1 MSIAQSCMKLATGF
15 GVDGLDDY
23 MPKKTKKRCLK
34 MKLKKDRRNY
44 RVHGEKSHRIIGQS
58 LDQCGAGRSILA
70 DSTGEVIAGNGVL
83 EEAERRGIKTKFIE
97 TDGTELVVVVRK
109 DLKPGDEKR
118 KLLALADNAA
128 SDASSWN
135 EELVRQD
142 WNSNQGQ
149 AWGISENVWQP
160 PVPSEF
166 EIPAPVAYTG
176 TAERQVEPLENFDD
190 SGLPPELQGG
200 GLEPSE
206 LPRIEG
212 DFKTECGRIIITF
225 PWDKQEQLMRI
236 LGLPSIDKVVYSI
249 EEILGE

>member
-1 MSIAQSCMKLATGF
+1 MSIAKSCMKLATGI
-15 GVDGLDDY
+15 GVDGLDDFV
-23 MPKKTKKRCLK
+23 PKQKKEKTK

-70 DSTGEVIAGNGVL
+70 DSTGEIIAGNGVL

-149 AWGISENVWQP
+149 AWGISENIWQP
-160 PVPSEF
+160 PAPSEF
-166 EIPAPVAYTG
+166 GGVPVPVSYTG
-176 TAERQVEPLENFDD
+176 TTEPQVEPLENFDD
-190 SGLPPELQGG
+190 SGLPPELQGV

-206 LPRIEG
+206 LPKIEG
-212 DFKTECGRIIITF
+212 NFKTECGRIIITF
-225 PWDKQEQLMRI
+225 PWDKQGQLMRI
-236 LGLPSIDKVVYSI
+236 LGLTSIDKVVYPI